1 MIHSYKLCII
11 ILLEPVKLDIK
22 RTQTKNKTFRKYL
35 NDKIQLTFFCL
46 PYGRWVSRSFW
57 SIVFVYNYRRN
68 KKFRIGKF
76 EHFLRDGR
84 VTGN

>member
-35 NDKIQLTFFCL
+35 NDKIQLTFFSL
-46 PYGRWVSRSFW
+46 PYGRWVNFFW
-57 SIVFVYNYRRN
+57 SIVLCTIIDEIKSLGSANLNIF
-68 KKFRIGKF
+68 
-76 EHFLRDGR
+76 
-84 VTGN
+84 